1 MDQVYKHTLT
11 YTTLLTLKIKGNTST
26 MTCIDDTVEV
36 SYFHENLALIARRS
50 VVLGYILLYNWGLRF
65 VNNTPVHGEEMH

>member
-36 SYFHENLALIARRS
+36 SYFHEKIYLIQL
-50 VVLGYILLYNWGLRF
+50 VKL
-65 VNNTPVHGEEMH
+65 M